1 MEKFGNAFFR
11 GGLSTM
17 FNNSV
22 VNGPAS
28 DRVVIFSSR
37 RQLP

>member
-1 MEKFGNAFFR
+1 MGKFGNAFFQ

-28 DRVVIFSSR
+28 G
-37 RQLP
+37 